1 MFSRLSPIQL
11 RGLNGVGVQVLPE
24 LVSLNLPLE
33 VPQVLQALPS
43 PGSPSKPYRVFWIC
57 CPNRE

>member
-1 MFSRLSPIQL
+1 MFSGLSPIQL
-11 RGLNGVGVQVLPE
+11 GGLNGVGVQGLPE

-43 PGSPSKPYRVFWIC
+43 PGSPSKPHRVFWIC
-57 CPNRE
+57 CPNCE